1 MILTGSEIEK
11 QVSLGKIH
19 ISPFLKSHVNPNSY
33 NYRLSPSLL
42 EIVDPIID
50 PVEMSQLREIEIP
63 EEGYLLHPKRLY
75 LGCTIEEIG
84 SSEYVPTLMGRSSL
98 GRLGLFLQITAD
110 LGQLGTCHS
119 WTLELK
125 VVQPLVIYPRM
136 VIGQVSFWKVD
147 GNIESL
153 YSGKYHGDLKPQST
167 KLYQE
172 IVSHDSYGKKNSRTS
187 PPKENHHRSLSSK
200 PDKS

>member
-11 QVSLGKIH
+11 QVSSGKIH
-19 ISPFLKSHVNPNSY
+19 ISPFLKGQVNPNSY
-33 NYRLSPSLL
+33 NYRLSASLL

-50 PVEMSQLREIEIP
+50 PVEKNQLREIEMP
-63 EEGYLLHPKRLY
+63 EEGYLLYPKRLY
-75 LGCTIEEIG
+75 LGCTFEEIG
-84 SSEYVPTLMGRSSL
+84 SSEYVPTLIGRSSL

-125 VVQPLVIYPRM
+125 VVQPLVVYPRM
-136 VIGQVSFWKVD
+136 VIGQVCFWRVD
-147 GNIESL
+147 GNSESL
-153 YSGKYHGDLKPQST
+153 YKGKYHRDSKPRSS

-172 IVSHDSYGKKNSRTS
+172 ATPYAGRVGRIELCEGGSRIS
-187 PPKENHHRSLSSK
+187 GQA
-200 PDKS
+200 